1 MLKLCGFHL
10 SNYHNKV
17 RLALLEKGVPFEEDP
32 CSPSQKDEWLA
43 RSPIGK
49 VPILELEGGRRLAES
64 EVILEYL
71 EEAYPQKPL
80 LPKDPYERAKVRE
93 LVAFIEL
100 HLELVA
106 RRMYPSLFFGA
117 GPASEETK
125 KAVEKGIAKGVR
137 ALKALVKFS
146 PYIAGKD
153 LTLADC
159 AAFVSLP
166 LVTLVGKQGYGRDF
180 LEELPQVKPYL
191 KMLGERPA
199 FARVNEDRKKAQ
211 AEGLTKMRTQQAS
224 T

>member
-17 RLALLEKGVPFEEDP
+17 RIALLEKGVPFEEDAT

-49 VPILELEGGRRLAES
+49 VPILELEGGRRIAES
-64 EVILEYL
+64 EVICKSL

-93 LVAFIEL
+93 LVTFIEL
-100 HLELVA
+100 HLELVV
-106 RRMYPSLFFGA
+106 RRLYGPLFFGA
-117 GPASEETK
+117 PPLHDDVKASI
-125 KAVEKGIAKGVR
+125 EKDLAKGVR
-137 ALKALVKFS
+137 ALKAVAKFD
-146 PYIAGKD
+146 PYIAGRD

-166 LVTLVGKQGYGRDF
+166 LVTLVSKLAFGGDF
-180 LEELPQVKPYL
+180 LDDLPQMKPYL
-191 KMLGERPA
+191 QMLGERPA
-199 FARVNEDRKKAQ
+199 FARVNEDRKSAQ
-211 AEGLTKMRTQQAS
+211 AAAA
-224 T
+224 

>member
-17 RLALLEKGVPFEEDP
+17 RLALLEKGVQFEEDAN

-49 VPILELEGGRRLAES
+49 VPILELDGGRRIAES
-64 EVILEYL
+64 EVICEYL

-106 RRMYPSLFFGA
+106 RRLYGPLFFGA
-117 GPASEETK
+117 PPAHEDVTAS
-125 KAVEKGIAKGVR
+125 VEKDLGKGVR
-137 ALKALVKFS
+137 ALKAVAKLD
-146 PYIAGKD
+146 PYIAGRD

-166 LVTLVGKQGYGRDF
+166 LVSLVSKRAFGRDF
-180 LEELPQVKPYL
+180 LDDLPQVKPYL
-191 KMLGERPA
+191 KMLGERPV
-199 FARVNEDRKKAQ
+199 FAKVKQDLKSAQ
-211 AEGLTKMRTQQAS
+211 AAAVARAS
-224 T
+224 S